1 MWVHNLPMNALVASL
16 AVALVLALAGRS
28 APAAGKPF
36 AWPDGTKAAVSLSYD
51 DAINSQLD
59 NAIPALNKYGLA
71 GTFNLV
77 LSSATVS
84 KRLVEWRQAATQGH
98 ELANHTLFHQCS
110 RAAPGHEW
118 VTVDND
124 LDKVSV
130 GQLAAQI
137 RLGNAMLHAID
148 GRTERTFAVPC
159 GDLRAAGENY
169 IAAIKTEFV
178 AIKSTPG
185 GVTPDMWRLD
195 PFAVSTAVPMN
206 VTGEQLIAIAKQ
218 AAAQGTMANFTFHG
232 VGGDYL
238 AVSSEA
244 HEELLKY
251 LAANRGTYWTDTFIN
266 IMMYVKNQQSHAP

>member
-1 MWVHNLPMNALVASL
+1 MKALFVSL
-16 AVALVLALAGRS
+16 AVASLLAFAGRS
-28 APAAGKPF
+28 ASAAGKPF
-36 AWPDGTKAAVSLSYD
+36 TWPDGAKAAVSLSYD

-59 NAIPALNKYGLA
+59 NAIPALNKYGLK

-77 LSSATVS
+77 LSSATLS
-84 KRLVEWRQAATQGH
+84 KRLAEWRQAATQGH

-118 VTVDND
+118 VTADND

-148 GRTERTFAVPC
+148 GKTERTFTVPC

-169 IAAIKTEFV
+169 IAAIKADFV
-178 AIKSTPG
+178 AIKSSPG
-185 GVTPDMWRLD
+185 GITPDMWTLD
-195 PFAVSTAVPMN
+195 PFAVSTVVQMN
-206 VTGEQLIAIAKQ
+206 VTGEQLIAVARE
-218 AAAQGTMANFTFHG
+218 AAAKGTMADFTFHG

-244 HEELLKY
+244 HEALLKY
-251 LAANRGTYWTDTFIN
+251 LADNRSIYWTDTFIN
-266 IMMYVKNQQSHAP
+266 IMMYVKNQQHQAP

>member
-1 MWVHNLPMNALVASL
+1 MKSLFASL
-16 AVALVLALAGRS
+16 TIALLLAFAGQS

-36 AWPDGTKAAVSLSYD
+36 AWPDGAQAAVSLSYD
-51 DAINSQLD
+51 DVIKSQLN
-59 NAIPALNKYGLA
+59 NAIPALNKYGFK

-77 LSSATVS
+77 LSSDTFS
-84 KRLVEWRQAATQGH
+84 NRLVEWRQAATQGH

-137 RLGNAMLHAID
+137 RLGNTMLHAID
-148 GRTERTFAVPC
+148 GKTQRTFAVPC
-159 GDLRAAGENY
+159 GDLRAASDNY
-169 IAAIKTEFV
+169 IAAIKSDFV

-185 GVTPDMWRLD
+185 GVTPDMWTLD
-195 PFAVSTAVPMN
+195 PNAVSTAAPTN
-206 VTGEQLIAIAKQ
+206 VTGEQLIAIARE
-218 AAAQGTMANFTFHG
+218 AAAKGTIANFTFHG

-244 HEELLKY
+244 HEELLKF
-251 LAANRGTYWTDTFIN
+251 LADNRGTYWTDTFIN
-266 IMMYVKNQQSHAP
+266 IMMYVKNEQNHAP

>member
-1 MWVHNLPMNALVASL
+1 MKALFASL
-16 AVALVLALAGRS
+16 AVAPLLAFVSQA

-36 AWPDGTKAAVSLSYD
+36 AWPDGAKAAVSLSYD

-59 NAIPALNKYGLA
+59 NAVPALNRYGLK

-84 KRLVEWRQAATQGH
+84 KRLAEWRQAATLGH

-118 VTVDND
+118 ITVDND

-148 GRTERTFAVPC
+148 GKTERTFAVPC

-169 IAAIKTEFV
+169 IAAIKADFV
-178 AIKSTPG
+178 AIKSAPG
-185 GVTPDMWRLD
+185 GVTADMWTLD
-195 PFAVSTAVPMN
+195 PFAVSTAVPTN

-218 AAAQGTMANFTFHG
+218 AAAKGTMANFTFHG
-232 VGGDYL
+232 VGGDYI

-244 HEELLKY
+244 HEALLKY
-251 LAANRGTYWTDTFIN
+251 LADNRGIYWTDTFIN
-266 IMMYVKNQQSHAP
+266 IMMYVKNEQQQAP

>member
-1 MWVHNLPMNALVASL
+1 MRAPILAPMLFL
-16 AVALVLALAGRS
+16 YTLIAVAVAGQS
-28 APAAGKPF
+28 AAAAGKPF
-36 AWPDGTKAAVSLSYD
+36 TWPDGAKAAVSLSYD

-59 NAIPALNKYGLA
+59 NAIPALNRYGLK

-84 KRLVEWRQAATQGH
+84 KRMAEWRQAATQGH

-137 RLGNAMLHAID
+137 RLGNVMLHAID
-148 GRTERTFAVPC
+148 GKTERTFAVPC
-159 GDLRAAGENY
+159 GDLSAAGENY
-169 IAAIKTEFV
+169 LAAIKSEFV
-178 AIKSTPG
+178 AIKSTLG
-185 GVTPDMWRLD
+185 GVTADMWTLD
-195 PFAVSTAVPMN
+195 PFAVSTAAPTN
-206 VTGEQLIAIAKQ
+206 VTGEQLIAIAR
-218 AAAQGTMANFTFHG
+218 AAAARGTMANFTFHG

-244 HEELLKY
+244 HEQLLKY
-251 LAANRGTYWTDTFIN
+251 LADNRGSYWTDTFIN
-266 IMMYVKNQQSHAP
+266 IMMYVKNEQNHVP

>member
-1 MWVHNLPMNALVASL
+1 MHTPRMKTQFASL
-16 AVALVLALAGRS
+16 AIALLLAFSGQS

-36 AWPDGTKAAVSLSYD
+36 AWPGGAKAAVNLSYD

-59 NAIPALNKYGLA
+59 NAIPALNRYGLK

-77 LSSATVS
+77 LSSATVGE
-84 KRLVEWRQAATQGH
+84 RLAEWRQAATQGH

-110 RAAPGHEW
+110 GAVPGHEW

-148 GRTERTFAVPC
+148 GKTARTFAVPC
-159 GDLRAAGENY
+159 GDFRAAGENY
-169 IAAIKTEFV
+169 IAAIKADFV
-178 AIKSTPG
+178 AIKSSPG
-185 GVTPDMWRLD
+185 GVTPDMWTLD
-195 PFAVSTAVPMN
+195 PFAVSTAAPTN
-206 VTGEQLIAIAKQ
+206 VTGEQLIAIARE
-218 AAAQGTMANFTFHG
+218 AAAKGTMADFTFHG

-238 AVSSEA
+238 AVSREA

-251 LAANRGTYWTDTFIN
+251 LADNRSIYWTDTFIN
-266 IMMYVKNQQSHAP
+266 IMMYVKNKQSQAP